1 MLNILLMKKER
12 KTILEYIKGLFRK
25 GTGEELSGL
34 PAAPTEETVKRLV
47 GRTLGEKLPAEEGHD
62 ASGNSHE
69 DASGKS
75 DESNYGGSDHGS
87 DAGGDGGG
95 DRDDEPKRE
104 SCPYAT
110 KRAIVESID
119 EIRRFAE
126 EHKLAAS
133 VLRSLLSLLGEIALG
148 AIKGKVSRQ
157 ILELLL
163 KAINY
168 ELAIDEAFRKGH
180 DDGLQQGH
188 DEGLEKGREEGLEE
202 GRKVGHEEGR
212 KIGHEE
218 GRKVGHEEG
227 RKIGHEEG
235 RKAWIEERFPL
246 ADDGL
251 PHINGSFY
259 RADITSIFDVA
270 AEAMHNTMHNS

>member
-133 VLRSLLSLLGEIALG
+133 VLRILLSLLGEIALG
-148 AIKGKVSRQ
+148 DIKGKVSRQ

-168 ELAIDEAFRKGH
+168 EFAIDEAFRKGH

-188 DEGLEKGREEGLEE
+188 EEGLEEGLEE
-202 GRKVGHEEGR
+202 GRK
-212 KIGHEE
+212 IGLEE

-270 AEAMHNTMHNS
+270 AEARGAL

>member
-1 MLNILLMKKER
+1 MKKER

-25 GTGEELSGL
+25 GNGEELSGL
-34 PAAPTEETVKRLV
+34 SAAPTEETVKRLV

-62 ASGNSHE
+62 ASGSSDE
-69 DASGKS
+69 DASGKGDDDASGKS
-75 DESNYGGSDHGS
+75 DYGSD
-87 DAGGDGGG
+87 DG
-95 DRDDEPKRE
+95 DEPKRE

-188 DEGLEKGREEGLEE
+188 EEGLEKGREEGLEE
-202 GRKVGHEEGR
+202 GREEGR

-218 GRKVGHEEG
+218 GRKV
-227 RKIGHEEG
+227 GHEEG

>member
-62 ASGNSHE
+62 ASGSSDE
-69 DASGKS
+69 DASGK
-75 DESNYGGSDHGS
+75 DDGSDGGNDGASGKSDDGS
-87 DAGGDGGG
+87 DDG
-95 DRDDEPKRE
+95 DEPKRE

-180 DDGLQQGH
+180 DDGLQQG
-188 DEGLEKGREEGLEE
+188 REEGLEE
-202 GRKVGHEEGR
+202 GLEEGR

-270 AEAMHNTMHNS
+270 AEAMHNTMHNP

>member
-1 MLNILLMKKER
+1 MKKER

-34 PAAPTEETVKRLV
+34 SVAPTEETLKRLV
-47 GRTLGEKLPAEEGHD
+47 GRTLGEKLPVEEGHD
-62 ASGNSHE
+62 ASGSSDE

-75 DESNYGGSDHGS
+75 DDGSDGGNDGASGKS
-87 DAGGDGGG
+87 DDVSDGG
-95 DRDDEPKRE
+95 DEPKRE

-168 ELAIDEAFRKGH
+168 EFAIDEAFRKGH

-188 DEGLEKGREEGLEE
+188 EEGLEKGREEGLEE
-202 GRKVGHEEGR
+202 GREEGR